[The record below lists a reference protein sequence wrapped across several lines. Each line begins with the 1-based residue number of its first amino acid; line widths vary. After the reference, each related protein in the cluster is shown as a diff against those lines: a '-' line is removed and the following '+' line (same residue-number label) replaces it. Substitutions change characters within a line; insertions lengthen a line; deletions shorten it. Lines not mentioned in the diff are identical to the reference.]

1 MKILFI
7 APVPPPITGHSL
19 ASKVFLDY
27 ISPFSNIEVVNL
39 SKQSFK
45 GGADTYNRFFEIGI
59 LLKQIVQKKRNK
71 DLKNK
76 IKELVPGALFPE
88 HESNLSSPTLV
99 TCLGKRLDFAISI
112 DNGVMHMLSLSKTPM
127 IVLFGPTNSKKF
139 APGYKD
145 LIILDS
151 KNIKLEKHKSQYNY
165 LVLLLSL
172 KCFLIN
178 HYECHWYIF
187 TNQFVSIYNFHAMR
201 SV

>member
-71 DLKNK
+71 DYFNK
-76 IKELVPGALFPE
+76 STSAFYNSLEMGFSLFM
-88 HESNLSSPTLV
+88 
-99 TCLGKRLDFAISI
+99 DF
-112 DNGVMHMLSLSKTPM
+112 
-127 IVLFGPTNSKKF
+127 KK
-139 APGYKD
+139 
-145 LIILDS
+145 
-151 KNIKLEKHKSQYNY
+151 
-165 LVLLLSL
+165 V
-172 KCFLIN
+172 
-178 HYECHWYIF
+178 
-187 TNQFVSIYNFHAMR
+187 
-201 SV
+201 